1 MRGLALPASYGADR
15 AAPTIRSM
23 ARRSSRQRFREYLE
37 QRKVRAAGQRREKK
51 ASKQGGAAAAQA
63 QLAGGAGG
71 PDDREKRKRL
81 RNFRQLFAAFL
92 LMLRGNRLM
101 TAAALATLTVSTLIA
116 LSMPGSTKLAIDY
129 VLTNNPGPAGLP
141 DWVPGGRDPK
151 TLLWMI
157 FGLLVTTSLLSI
169 AVGLWGR
176 WQVTRIAKRIQVRV
190 RRRLFEHTVR
200 LPLDRV
206 QDLKSGGVASLLR
219 EDAGN
224 VGALLFSL
232 VYNPCRAVVQLG
244 GTLAILAWVD
254 WRMVTGALILIP
266 VVWFSHR
273 TWIAKIRPLYKDIRD
288 TQTGVDAHATEAFGG
303 MRVVRGFARQAG
315 EAMRFVQGGHMM
327 SRQELLTWWLSRV
340 LELLWAAL
348 IPLASAGVLVYAGTG
363 VIEGRLTLG
372 DLMMFSA
379 YLLMLLG
386 PMESLVATA
395 QGVQNELSGLDRIL
409 EIMDEPR
416 EFEAGTGTGAVAGAA
431 GGSAGVAPGA
441 AVAPKFMIDRE
452 TVSGRVTIEN
462 VSFQYTARKGSEG
475 AGAGTMG
482 ASGGIVVTSN
492 GVASAGAGAAQP
504 IVRTSLAR
512 SRQTGGTGESRP
524 AASLV
529 LDHISL
535 DIAPGQTI
543 ALVGPSGSG
552 KTTLCNLIAR
562 FYDPTGGR
570 IMLDGVDL
578 REIDVGS
585 YRRLLGIVEQ
595 DVFLFDGTVAEN
607 IAYAR
612 RDATPE
618 QVRAA
623 AASAAAHEFIAALEH
638 GYQTLIG
645 ERGVKLS
652 GGQKQRIAI
661 ARAVLADPR
670 ILILDEATSNLDS
683 ESEALIQ
690 RSLTTLMR
698 GRTCFV
704 IAHRLSTIR
713 HADRIV
719 VLEKGRL
726 IEQGTHEELLARDG
740 RYADFLRLQLGQ
752 SLVPGTRL

>member
-1 MRGLALPASYGADR
+1 
-15 AAPTIRSM
+15 M
-23 ARRSSRQRFREYLE
+23 ARRSSRVRFREYLQ
-37 QRKVRAAGQRREKK
+37 QRRVRAAAERKEKREARK
-51 ASKQGGAAAAQA
+51 GGAAAEQPPAT
-63 QLAGGAGG
+63 GGAGG

-81 RNFRQLFAAFL
+81 RNFGQLFSAFL
-92 LMLRGNRLM
+92 GMLRGNRFM
-101 TAAALATLTVSTLIA
+101 TGAALATLTLSTLIS

-129 VLTNNPGPAGLP
+129 VLTNNPGPSGIP
-141 DWVPGGRDPK
+141 DWIPGSRDPK
-151 TLLWMI
+151 ALLWMI
-157 FGLLVTTSLLSI
+157 FGLLVSTSLLSI
-169 AVGLWGR
+169 AVGMWGR

-232 VYNPCRAVVQLG
+232 IYNPWRAVVQLG

-288 TQTGVDAHATEAFGG
+288 TRTAVDAHATEAFGG

-315 EAMRFVQGGHMM
+315 EATRFVQGGHMM

-340 LELLWAAL
+340 LELLWAGL
-348 IPLASAGVLVYAGTG
+348 IPLSSAGVLVYAGTG

-395 QGVQNELSGLDRIL
+395 QAVQNELSGLDRIL

-416 EFEAGTGTGAVAGAA
+416 EFEGANASGAA
-431 GGSAGVAPGA
+431 AAGVAGTAAGA
-441 AVAPKFMIDRE
+441 VTAKFMLDPE
-452 TVSGRVTIEN
+452 MVNGRITIED
-462 VSFQYTARKGSEG
+462 VSFQYSARKGSKQKAEVD
-475 AGAGTMG
+475 
-482 ASGGIVVTSN
+482 SP
-492 GVASAGAGAAQP
+492 AQL
-504 IVRTSLAR
+504 VDRTSLPQGG
-512 SRQTGGTGESRP
+512 QTGGS
-524 AASLV
+524 AAAATTPTPPV

-535 DIAPGQTI
+535 DIEPGQTI

-552 KTTLCNLIAR
+552 KTTLCNLVAR
-562 FYDPTGGR
+562 FYDPTSGR
-570 IMLDGVDL
+570 ILLDGVDL

-612 RDATPE
+612 RDATRDDVE
-618 QVRAA
+618 HAA
-623 AASAAAHEFIAALEH
+623 RSAAAHDFVSALEH

-661 ARAVLADPR
+661 ARAILADPR

-683 ESEALIQ
+683 ESEAAIQ
-690 RSLTTLMR
+690 GSLATLMK

-726 IEQGTHEELLARDG
+726 IEQGTHEQLLARDG

-752 SLVPGTRL
+752 SLEPGTRL

>member
-1 MRGLALPASYGADR
+1 MRGHRALTVAS
-15 AAPTIRSM
+15 
-23 ARRSSRQRFREYLE
+23 
-37 QRKVRAAGQRREKK
+37 
-51 ASKQGGAAAAQA
+51 
-63 QLAGGAGG
+63 
-71 PDDREKRKRL
+71 
-81 RNFRQLFAAFL
+81 
-92 LMLRGNRLM
+92 
-101 TAAALATLTVSTLIA
+101 LATLTLSTLIGLA
-116 LSMPGSTKLAIDY
+116 MPGTTKLAIDY
-129 VLTNNPGPAGLP
+129 VLTNNPGPAGIP
-141 DWVPGGRDPK
+141 EWVPGTREPK
-151 TLLWMI
+151 ALLWMI
-157 FGLLVTTSLLSI
+157 FALLVTTSIASI
-169 AVGLWGR
+169 TIGLWGR

-190 RRRLFEHTVR
+190 RRRLFDHAVR

-232 VYNPCRAVVQLG
+232 IYNPWRAVIQLL
-244 GTLAILAWVD
+244 GTLTILAWVD
-254 WRMVTGALILIP
+254 WRMVTGAVVLIP

-273 TWIAKIRPLYKDIRD
+273 TWIAKIRPLYRDIRD
-288 TQTGVDAHATEAFGG
+288 TRTAVDAHATEAFGG

-315 EAMRFVQGGHMM
+315 ESSRFVSGGHLM

-386 PMESLVATA
+386 PMEALVATA

-409 EIMDEPR
+409 EVLDEPR
-416 EFEAGTGTGAVAGAA
+416 EFEA
-431 GGSAGVAPGA
+431 APGA
-441 AVAPKFMIDRE
+441 ALAGAAAAPPGLKLDRATVA
-452 TVSGRVTIEN
+452 GRISIEG
-462 VSFQYTARKGSEG
+462 VSFAYIARKGSKAPAAR
-475 AGAGTMG
+475 AGSGTLPP
-482 ASGGIVVTSN
+482 STN
-492 GVASAGAGAAQP
+492 GAAHAP
-504 IVRTSLAR
+504 H
-512 SRQTGGTGESRP
+512 
-524 AASLV
+524 AASPSGTTGAPRATDRPSAPPTLV
-529 LDHISL
+529 LDHIDL
-535 DIAPGQTI
+535 EVAPGETI
-543 ALVGPSGSG
+543 AFVGPSGSG

-562 FYDPTGGR
+562 FYDPTTGR
-570 IMLDGVDL
+570 ILLDGTDL
-578 REIDVGS
+578 RRIDVGS

-595 DVFLFDGTVAEN
+595 DVFLFDGSVAEN

-618 QVRAA
+618 DVRAA
-623 AASAAAHEFIAALEH
+623 AASAAAHEFISALEH

-683 ESEALIQ
+683 ESEAAIQ
-690 RSLTTLMR
+690 ASLAQLMK

-719 VLEKGRL
+719 VLEQGRV
-726 IEQGTHEELLARDG
+726 IEVGTHAELLQRDG

-752 SLVPGTRL
+752 NLPAGTRL